1 MQMPPVIVLGL
12 SPTGLY
18 AVREAGRA
26 GFTVVGVTDSFACGS
41 YSRYLR
47 HPGESWLAPTQT
59 ELLER
64 LVTFASRSEHKPVLL
79 PTNDRYIE
87 FIGRHAQTLSAC
99 CQFPDAYRGI
109 SQELM
114 DKRAFNLLCREHGLV
129 TPGVWETEDKESL
142 SALAGV
148 IPFPC
153 ILKPALIHRAVSFL
167 KGKKVLLA
175 RDEREFRSLVASIPV
190 ETGGWLVQEVIPG
203 PESNITLFGGYFNRS
218 GQPLQTFTARKLRQY
233 PVGFGSASLVRSE
246 PCPETLEKSLYFLQ
260 KLRFS
265 GVCGTEFKRDPRDGQ
280 LKIIEIN
287 PRPTLWFSLTNA
299 AGKRIVET
307 ACRDLAGLPI
317 ADQKPQVNGILWRY
331 ALKDTYSALFY
342 RAKGG
347 SFIFPTPELQSGDNP
362 VRGKTWPVFDSED
375 PLPTLAEPIQFLKK
389 IVSRFRK
396 CN

>member
-1 MQMPPVIVLGL
+1 MKMPTVIVLGL

-26 GFTVVGVTDSFACGS
+26 GFPVVGVTDIFACGS
-41 YSRYLR
+41 FSRYLR
-47 HPGESWLAPTQT
+47 APGESWQVSEQA

-64 LVTFASRSEHKPVLL
+64 LVNYAAKTNTKPILL

-87 FIGRHAQTLSAC
+87 FIGQHAQTLSSC
-99 CQFPDAYRGI
+99 CLFPESYRGI
-109 SQELM
+109 SQALM
-114 DKRAFNLLCREHGLV
+114 DKRSFNRLCKEHGLP
-129 TPGVWETEDKESL
+129 TPGVWETSDTESL
-142 SALAGV
+142 IALSCE

-153 ILKPALIHRAVSFL
+153 ILKPTLVHRAVSFL

-175 RDEREFRSLVASIPV
+175 KDEAEFKALAKSVPAD
-190 ETGGWLVQEVIPG
+190 TGGWLVQEVIPG
-203 PESNITLFGGYFNRS
+203 PESNITLFGGYFDRS
-218 GQPLQTFTARKLRQY
+218 GKPLQTFTARKLRQY
-233 PVGFGSASLVRSE
+233 PAGFGSASLVRSE
-246 PCPETLEKSLYFLQ
+246 NCPETLEKSLHFLK
-260 KLRFS
+260 KLSFS
-265 GVCGTEFKRDPRDGQ
+265 GICGTEFKRDPRDGQ

-287 PRPTLWFSLTNA
+287 PRPTLWFSLTSA
-299 AGKRIVET
+299 AGKRIFET
-307 ACRDLAGLPI
+307 ACRDLAGMPV
-317 ADQKPQVNGILWRY
+317 ADQSVQVNGILWRY